1 MGDQRSIR
9 LDALLLADTASS
21 RMSGWPHCHG
31 MCTEVCSVLRE
42 CHQGAHFCA
51 GMSGAADVG
60 RALRQGY
67 KVGYG
72 DVGIDESKE
81 LALTLTSRSGLWAS
95 PKVDQLCQASRIT
108 SATVLDLH
116 SVRDPSQQ
124 CRQYGNAALS
134 VFACPQCGCKM
145 VLALGMAPYF
155 SSS

>member
-1 MGDQRSIR
+1 M
-9 LDALLLADTASS
+9 
-21 RMSGWPHCHG
+21 
-31 MCTEVCSVLRE
+31 LRE

-60 RALRQGY
+60 RGPAAGY

-116 SVRDPSQQ
+116 SVRDPF
-124 CRQYGNAALS
+124 AAMPSIRKCGL
-134 VFACPQCGCKM
+134 VVCLHAPQCGCKM